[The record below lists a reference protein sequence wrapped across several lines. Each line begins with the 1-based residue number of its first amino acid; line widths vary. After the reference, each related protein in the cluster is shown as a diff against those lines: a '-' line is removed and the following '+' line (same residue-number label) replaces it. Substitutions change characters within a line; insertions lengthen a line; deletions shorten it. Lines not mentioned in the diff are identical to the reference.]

1 MDKRA
6 FGRMGENAAA
16 IRLTQYGCTVLHHNL
31 YIGHDEIDLIAEE
44 GNYLLFI
51 EVKTRHAYPGHSD
64 RYGSPS
70 SAVDMKKSARL
81 IRAAQTYMAAHPD
94 TGKIPRIDVVE
105 VYADPISEEFR
116 VLDVVWMKNA
126 VKKTPKFGRK
136 SKYTVYDD

>member
-1 MDKRA
+1 MDKRS

-16 IRLTQYGCTVLHHNL
+16 LWLTQHGCTVLHHNL
-31 YIGHDEIDLIAEE
+31 YIGHDEIDLVAEDE
-44 GNYLLFI
+44 THIIFA

-70 SAVDMKKSARL
+70 SAVDAKKSACL
-81 IRAAQTYMAAHPD
+81 IRAAQGYMASHSG
-94 TGKIPRIDVVE
+94 TVKIPRIDVVE
-105 VYADPISEEFR
+105 IYADPMSEEFR

-136 SKYTVYDD
+136 SRYSNDSD

>member
-1 MDKRA
+1 MDKRS

-16 IRLTQYGCTVLHHNL
+16 VWLTQHGCTVLRHNL

-44 GNYLLFI
+44 GDTILFI
-51 EVKTRHAYPGHSD
+51 EVKTRHARPGHND

-70 SAVDMKKSARL
+70 SAVDAKKSACL
-81 IRAAQTYMAAHPD
+81 IRAAQGYMAAHPD
-94 TGKIPRIDVVE
+94 TDKIPRIDVVE
-105 VYADPISEEFR
+105 VYADPMSEEFR

-136 SKYTVYDD
+136 SKYPLQNG